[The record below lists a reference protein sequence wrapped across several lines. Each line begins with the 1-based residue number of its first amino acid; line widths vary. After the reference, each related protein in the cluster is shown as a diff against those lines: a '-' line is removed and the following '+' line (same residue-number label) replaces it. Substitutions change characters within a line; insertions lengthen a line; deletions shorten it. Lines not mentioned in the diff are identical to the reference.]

1 MKAAVM
7 EEVRKP
13 LVVRMIGSYG
23 MPAPRFDAML
33 QMVQSGK
40 LAPGKLVSRTV
51 PLEEAGSVLA
61 SMDSFATVGVTVI
74 DRY

>member
-1 MKAAVM
+1 
-7 EEVRKP
+7 
-13 LVVRMIGSYG
+13 
-23 MPAPRFDAML
+23 
-33 QMVQSGK
+33 
-40 LAPGKLVSRTV
+40 V